1 MPGTKTSGNH
11 RTDYKR
17 GRKPKAPELKA
28 QPQPDNRKQISLRLE
43 MDLFRQLHIL
53 ALKSRRTVNA
63 VMIELIKAAVND
75 AKAKGGLTP

>member
-28 QPQPDNRKQISLRLE
+28 GPDTRKQISLRLD
-43 MDLFRQLHIL
+43 MDLFHQLHIL
-53 ALKSRRTVNA
+53 ALKSRRTVNE
-63 VMIELIKAAVND
+63 VMTELIAAAVND
-75 AKAKGGLTP
+75 AKTKGGLQP